1 MQDLLLKVKF
11 RLNVDSIM
19 MLLVLLFPVLS
30 LSVRHWVSGIYSV
43 LCVIA
48 VFLLTREKNLDKRD
62 KILIIFIFA
71 YLIIFVVSGTINGWT
86 PTSVHAIGAQLK
98 FLLFIPFYIYLRNNY
113 IPLEWFYYAIA
124 VSGIVL
130 GVQSLIDIYYLNRLQ
145 GWGIY
150 GPIIFGDFS
159 VLIASFLLVLL
170 KYNKKILSKQEAF
183 YATGMLMAVIATI
196 ISGSRNAWLALIV
209 VFTLV
214 FVFDFL
220 RSRDPYKFVKFIA
233 LISTAILASILFT
246 PDKILERKDRA
257 FNEYRSYF
265 QGEKVTKQNS
275 VGFRLEQWKAAIY
288 AFAKKP
294 VIGHGPGN
302 TGIAVNEVVEEGKA
316 DRVIYKDN
324 ARVNIVH
331 VHNGYFEMLVSQG
344 LIGLTV
350 LLSFFVYLYW
360 FFLTNWQVDGVL
372 SSLGLVHITG
382 FLIFFLTEIP
392 FIHDN
397 FISIYLL
404 FLGVFYSE
412 LQKRSDERAPTP
424 DVGSKVDGEV

>member
-1 MQDLLLKVKF
+1 M
-11 RLNVDSIM
+11 
-19 MLLVLLFPVLS
+19 
-30 LSVRHWVSGIYSV
+30 
-43 LCVIA
+43 
-48 VFLLTREKNLDKRD
+48 
-62 KILIIFIFA
+62 
-71 YLIIFVVSGTINGWT
+71 FVVSASVNGWT
-86 PTSVHAIGAQLK
+86 PTSIHAIGAQLK
-98 FLLFIPFYIYLRNNY
+98 FLLFIPFYIYLRNHDV
-113 IPLEWFYYAIA
+113 PLQWFYYAVA
-124 VSGIVL
+124 ASGIVL
-130 GVQSLIDIYYLNRLQ
+130 GTQSLIDIYFLDRNQ

-159 VLIASFLLVLL
+159 ALVASFLLVLL
-170 KYNKKILSKQEAF
+170 KHNKNIFSKQEVF
-183 YATGMLMAVIATI
+183 YVVGMLMAIIATI

-220 RSRDPYKFVKFIA
+220 RSRDPYKFIKFTVFIGTA
-233 LISTAILASILFT
+233 LLATVLFT

-257 FNEYRSYF
+257 FNEYRAYF
-265 QGEKVTKQNS
+265 QGEKVTKHNS
-275 VGFRLEQWKAAIY
+275 VGFRLEQWKASIY
-288 AFAKKP
+288 AFTKKP
-294 VIGHGPGN
+294 FIGHGPGN

-324 ARVNIVH
+324 AWVNIVH

-350 LLSFFVYLYW
+350 LLGFFVYLYW
-360 FFLTNWQVDGVL
+360 FFLVNWRVDSVL

-397 FISIYLL
+397 FISIFFL

-412 LQKRSDERAPTP
+412 LQKRSDESASTP
-424 DVGSKVDGEV
+424 NLESQAVENI

>member
-1 MQDLLLKVKF
+1 MRGILAKFSTRQPVDL
-11 RLNVDSIM
+11 IM
-19 MLLVLLFPVLS
+19 VLLVILFPVLS
-30 LSVRHWVSGIYSV
+30 LSVRHWVSGIYSL
-43 LCVIA
+43 LCVISI
-48 VFLLTREKNLDKRD
+48 FLLARQRRFDTRD
-62 KILIIFIFA
+62 KIIISFIIA
-71 YLIIFVVSGTINGWT
+71 YLTVFALSATVNGWT

-98 FLLFIPFYIYLRNNY
+98 FLLFIPFYLYLRNHK
-113 IPLEWFYYAIA
+113 IPLQWFYYALA
-124 VSGIVL
+124 AAGVVL
-130 GVQSLIDIYYLNRLQ
+130 GTQSLIDIYFLDYRQ

-159 VLIASFLLVLL
+159 ALVASFLLVLL
-170 KYNKKILSKQEAF
+170 KHNKNIFSKQEAF
-183 YATGMLMAVIATI
+183 YAVGMLMAIIATI

-220 RSRDPYKFVKFIA
+220 RSRDPYKFVKFTVFIGTA
-233 LISTAILASILFT
+233 LLAAILFT
-246 PDKILERKDRA
+246 PDKILERKDKA
-257 FNEYRSYF
+257 FNEYWAYF
-265 QGEKVTKQNS
+265 QGEKVTKEDS

-288 AFAKKP
+288 AFTKKP

-324 ARVNIVH
+324 AKVNIVH
-331 VHNGYFEMLVSQG
+331 VHNGYFEVLVSQG

-360 FFLTNWQVDGVL
+360 FFLANWRVDSVL

-412 LQKRSDERAPTP
+412 LQKRSDASESAPE
-424 DVGSKVDGEV
+424 VGVHVAENV